1 MRFTRSIAVVLAAAF
16 ACTAAYAQSDYP
28 NKPVRLITP
37 FSPGGAIDI
46 YCRLIAEPE
55 EFVANVRADLPK
67 WDALIKASGAKLE

>member
-1 MRFTRSIAVVLAAAF
+1 MRLLTALLAGLACAAAH
-16 ACTAAYAQSDYP
+16 AQSDYP
-28 NKPVRLITP
+28 HKPVRLITP